1 MAESLPT
8 RFRRRLRVMTSYSSS
23 SARGLQLVFGLFC
36 GGHLG
41 GYASG
46 QSTVEDHLREKR
58 NSVVPGRWC
67 PPECHQCGDT
77 TGGVRLWLSS
87 ESCARLGG
95 IDGQVSEAIGLV
107 AVPPVLLG
115 TGTASGRGEPAG
127 PGRIWQVI
135 DRTVT
140 VSEPE
145 KTPASESQ

>member
-1 MAESLPT
+1 
-8 RFRRRLRVMTSYSSS
+8 MTSYSSS

-46 QSTVEDHLREKR
+46 QARLKITCARSGTQSCQGDGVHPNAINVVIQPAGCDSGSLR
-58 NSVVPGRWC
+58 NP
-67 PPECHQCGDT
+67 
-77 TGGVRLWLSS
+77 
-87 ESCARLGG
+87 ARLGG

-115 TGTASGRGEPAG
+115 TGTASGRRTGWTRE
-127 PGRIWQVI
+127 IWQVI
-135 DRTVT
+135 DRTIT